1 MVNEPPSPEGKT
13 TRFVSQHLPRTCNF
27 FQGNKS
33 SLQKAAYRT
42 MEFYILQLVG
52 LVKLSCNIDIKIVP
66 SLAYTLFQSV
76 NQLGN

>member
-1 MVNEPPSPEGKT
+1 
-13 TRFVSQHLPRTCNF
+13 
-27 FQGNKS
+27 
-33 SLQKAAYRT
+33 

-66 SLAYTLFQSV
+66 SLAYTLFHSV

>member
-33 SLQKAAYRT
+33 SLQNYG
-42 MEFYILQLVG
+42 ILYNTTCWFSETVM
-52 LVKLSCNIDIKIVP
+52 
-66 SLAYTLFQSV
+66 
-76 NQLGN
+76 